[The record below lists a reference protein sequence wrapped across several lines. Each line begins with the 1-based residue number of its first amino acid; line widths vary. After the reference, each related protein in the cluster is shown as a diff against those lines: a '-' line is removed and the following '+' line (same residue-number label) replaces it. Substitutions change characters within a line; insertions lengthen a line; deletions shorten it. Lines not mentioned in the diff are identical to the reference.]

1 MVRVLSEHLRL
12 VEEEE
17 EEEEEMSLDSQV
29 VLAKIAWEKERLER
43 QEREREKE
51 RQEREKERQER
62 EKERQEREKER
73 QEREKERN
81 FELEKMRLEQE
92 LNRSGPSGSEFGFR
106 YGGGK
111 VQEFDMAREIKLVP
125 RFQEQDVDT
134 YFLSFKKIAKRLAWP
149 ERYWTLLL
157 HSVFTGKAS
166 EVCST
171 LDEEQYSDYEFVKAA
186 VQSAYE
192 LVPEGYRQRFR
203 HLQRTGGQTFVEFAR
218 EKELVF
224 DKWYRSLQAEKDFC
238 SLQEVVLLEEF
249 KDSIPLDIKTH
260 LDEHKVKNI
269 RNAAA
274 VADDYELTHKKS
286 VKSYSPRWNNRR
298 SRGANGALDG
308 EASGESTKSQSVTPK
323 SAENKRVWEKPLC
336 YYCKKPG
343 HVRAECFKLKN
354 ERQWRKPVAFARVR
368 DPVRK
373 VVGSSAMPGKR
384 CGILDVPEEYKN
396 FVSKGEVSLGK
407 VSDSKPVVILRD
419 TGAAQSLMLAGVL
432 SLDNV
437 NTDASVLVQGIGGGY
452 ESVPLYNVEL
462 RSDLVTGD
470 VTVGVVKSLPI
481 EGVTFLLGNDLAG
494 GKVSVL
500 PVVSCK
506 PVVNDKTEEL
516 LELYPGIFPACVV
529 TRSQTSKERQ
539 DELVSEVVKED
550 SGVWLAETFFG
561 DLKDGSEIKTDFSH
575 SSLVE
580 QQEADCTLKELMAS
594 ALSENEAENLPKCC
608 YMKDGVLMRKW
619 RPPSSPADED
629 WTVVHQIVV
638 PHSYRH
644 EILRIAHSIPVA
656 GHLGIRKTDARI
668 MAHFYWPKLHRDVVD
683 YCKTCHTCQVV
694 GKPQPA
700 IKPAPLV
707 PIPAFGE
714 PFSKVLV
721 DCVGPLP
728 RTKTGFRFML
738 TIMDMATRYPEVV
751 PLKTITAKVV
761 VEALVHFFR
770 RYGLPKEIQ
779 SDQGSNFMSGL
790 FQEVMHQLG
799 VSQLKSSAYHPQSQ
813 GALERYHQTLKNMLR
828 SYCTECPEDWDKGIP
843 LVLFATRDTPSDSTG
858 FSPFELVYGHNVR
871 GPLKLLREQ
880 FLVAEPETNMLDYIC
895 KFRERLFKA
904 GETAAE
910 HLKVS
915 QNVMKKKFDRN
926 AKARQ
931 FSPGEKVLVLLPL
944 VSEPLAAKF
953 SGPYEIK
960 KKLSEV
966 NYLISTPDRRKHQ
979 RVCHVNMIKKYFDC
993 KGEPPKMT
1001 GVVGSGNQTFECEDE
1016 NEDDPDPGEFDMSQL
1031 DPQTAVLSNSE
1042 TLSNLSSLLS
1052 YLPEPQRESFCELIF
1067 EFQHLCSD
1075 ELGRTTLAWHDVD
1088 VGEAIPIKQ
1097 APYRLNPDKLAK
1109 VNALTVTDSYP
1120 LPRIEDCIDK
1130 VGKAKYI
1137 SKVDLLKGY
1146 WQVPL
1151 TNKAKEISAFVTP
1164 DGLFHCKVLPF
1175 GMKNAPATFQRL
1187 MDRVIQGVPNCVVYI
1202 DDVVIYSENWES
1214 HLLHLR
1220 KLFEK
1225 LTWANLVVNLTK
1237 SEFAKAKVTYLGHV
1251 IGQGKVLPRLA
1262 KVKAIVNFP
1271 APKSKREILR
1281 FLGMSGFY
1289 RKFVANYSEV
1299 VAPLTNLLSTKVKF
1313 IWADECEQA
1322 FAKIKAVLIRAHFGC
1337 SKFQQVF

>member
-1 MVRVLSEHLRL
+1 
-12 VEEEE
+12 
-17 EEEEEMSLDSQV
+17 
-29 VLAKIAWEKERLER
+29 
-43 QEREREKE
+43 
-51 RQEREKERQER
+51 
-62 EKERQEREKER
+62 
-73 QEREKERN
+73 
-81 FELEKMRLEQE
+81 MRLEQE

-125 RFQEQDVDT
+125 RFQEQDVNT
-134 YFLSFKKIAKRLAWP
+134 YFLSFEKIAKRLAWP

-166 EVCST
+166 KVCST
-171 LDEEQYSDYEFVKAA
+171 LDEEQYADYEFVKAA

-192 LVPEGYRQRFR
+192 LVPEAYRQRFR

-218 EKELVF
+218 EKEL
-224 DKWYRSLQAEKDFC
+224 AEKDFC
-238 SLQEVVLLEEF
+238 SLREVVLLEEF

-286 VKSYSPRWNNRR
+286 VKAYSPRWNNRR
-298 SRGANGALDG
+298 SCGANGALDG

-323 SAENKRVWEKPLC
+323 PAENKRVWEKPLC

-407 VSDSKPVVILRD
+407 I
-419 TGAAQSLMLAGVL
+419 
-432 SLDNV
+432 
-437 NTDASVLVQGIGGGY
+437 DASVLVQGIGGGY
-452 ESVPLYNVEL
+452 ESVPLYNVKL
-462 RSDLVTGD
+462 KSDLVTGD
-470 VTVGVVKSLPI
+470 VIVGVVKSLPI

-494 GKVSVL
+494 GKVIVL

-561 DLKDGSEIKTDFSH
+561 DLKDGNEIKTDFSH

-580 QQEADCTLKELMAS
+580 QQEADFTLKELMAS

-629 WTVVHQIVV
+629 WTIVHQIVV

-656 GHLGIRKTDARI
+656 GHLGVRKTEARI

-761 VEALVHFFR
+761 VEALVHFFT

-799 VSQLKSSAYHPQSQ
+799 VSQLKSSPYHPQSQ
-813 GALERYHQTLKNMLR
+813 GAL
-828 SYCTECPEDWDKGIP
+828 
-843 LVLFATRDTPSDSTG
+843 
-858 FSPFELVYGHNVR
+858 
-871 GPLKLLREQ
+871 
-880 FLVAEPETNMLDYIC
+880 
-895 KFRERLFKA
+895 
-904 GETAAE
+904 
-910 HLKVS
+910 
-915 QNVMKKKFDRN
+915 
-926 AKARQ
+926 
-931 FSPGEKVLVLLPL
+931 
-944 VSEPLAAKF
+944 
-953 SGPYEIK
+953 
-960 KKLSEV
+960 
-966 NYLISTPDRRKHQ
+966 
-979 RVCHVNMIKKYFDC
+979 
-993 KGEPPKMT
+993 
-1001 GVVGSGNQTFECEDE
+1001 
-1016 NEDDPDPGEFDMSQL
+1016 
-1031 DPQTAVLSNSE
+1031 
-1042 TLSNLSSLLS
+1042 
-1052 YLPEPQRESFCELIF
+1052 
-1067 EFQHLCSD
+1067 
-1075 ELGRTTLAWHDVD
+1075 
-1088 VGEAIPIKQ
+1088 
-1097 APYRLNPDKLAK
+1097 
-1109 VNALTVTDSYP
+1109 
-1120 LPRIEDCIDK
+1120 
-1130 VGKAKYI
+1130 
-1137 SKVDLLKGY
+1137 
-1146 WQVPL
+1146 
-1151 TNKAKEISAFVTP
+1151 
-1164 DGLFHCKVLPF
+1164 
-1175 GMKNAPATFQRL
+1175 
-1187 MDRVIQGVPNCVVYI
+1187 
-1202 DDVVIYSENWES
+1202 
-1214 HLLHLR
+1214 
-1220 KLFEK
+1220 
-1225 LTWANLVVNLTK
+1225 
-1237 SEFAKAKVTYLGHV
+1237 
-1251 IGQGKVLPRLA
+1251 
-1262 KVKAIVNFP
+1262 
-1271 APKSKREILR
+1271 
-1281 FLGMSGFY
+1281 
-1289 RKFVANYSEV
+1289 
-1299 VAPLTNLLSTKVKF
+1299 
-1313 IWADECEQA
+1313 
-1322 FAKIKAVLIRAHFGC
+1322 
-1337 SKFQQVF
+1337 

>member
-1 MVRVLSEHLRL
+1 MTSSVEFNAESFLKSASVCVKDVEALRKDELKALGEYLGIGETLSGMLKSKMVRVLSEHLRL

-17 EEEEEMSLDSQV
+17 EEEEEMSVDSQV
-29 VLAKIAWEKERLER
+29 LLAKIAWEKEKLER
-43 QEREREKE
+43 QER
-51 RQEREKERQER
+51 
-62 EKERQEREKER
+62 EREKER

-92 LNRSGPSGSEFGFR
+92 LNKSGPSGSEFGFR

-134 YFLSFKKIAKRLAWP
+134 YFLSFEKIAKRLAWP

-192 LVPEGYRQRFR
+192 LVPEAYRQRFR
-203 HLQRTGGQTFVEFAR
+203 HLQHTCGQTFVEFAR

-238 SLQEVVLLEEF
+238 SLREVVLLEEF

-286 VKSYSPRWNNRR
+286 VKSYSSRWNNRR

-323 SAENKRVWEKPLC
+323 PAENKRVWEKPLC

-432 SLDNV
+432 PLDNV

-452 ESVPLYNVEL
+452 ESVPLYNVKL

-516 LELYPGIFPACVV
+516 LELYPGIFPACV

-638 PHSYRH
+638 PHSYQH

-700 IKPAPLV
+700 IKPALC
-707 PIPAFGE
+707 A
-714 PFSKVLV
+714 
-721 DCVGPLP
+721 
-728 RTKTGFRFML
+728 
-738 TIMDMATRYPEVV
+738 YPSIWWSHSVSEVV

-761 VEALVHFFR
+761 VEALVHFFT

-799 VSQLKSSAYHPQSQ
+799 ASQLKSSAYHPQSQ
-813 GALERYHQTLKNMLR
+813 GALERYHQTLKNMLG

-871 GPLKLLREQ
+871 GPLKLLKEK

-895 KFRERLFKA
+895 KFRERYFKA
-904 GETAAE
+904 GEIAAE

-915 QNVMKKKFDRN
+915 QNVTKKKSDRN

-931 FSPGEKVLVLLPL
+931 FSPGDKVLVLLPL
-944 VSEPLAAKF
+944 VGEQLAAKF

-979 RVCHVNMIKKYFDC
+979 RVCHINMIKKYFDC
-993 KGEPPKMT
+993 KGEPHKMI
-1001 GVVGSGNQTFECEDE
+1001 GVVGSGNHTFER
-1016 NEDDPDPGEFDMSQL
+1016 EDDPDPGEFDMSQL

-1052 YLPEPQRESFCELIF
+1052 YLPESQRESFCELIF

-1088 VGEAIPIKQ
+1088 VGKAIPIKQ
-1097 APYRLNPDKLAK
+1097 APYRLNPVKLAK
-1109 VNALTVTDSYP
+1109 VRKEVQYMLQHDIIEPSQSSWSSPIVLIPKPDGSLRFCIDSV
-1120 LPRIEDCIDK
+1120 RIEDCIDK

-1187 MDRVIQGVPNCVVYI
+1187 MDRVIQGVPNCVV
-1202 DDVVIYSENWES
+1202 
-1214 HLLHLR
+1214 
-1220 KLFEK
+1220 
-1225 LTWANLVVNLTK
+1225 
-1237 SEFAKAKVTYLGHV
+1237 
-1251 IGQGKVLPRLA
+1251 
-1262 KVKAIVNFP
+1262 
-1271 APKSKREILR
+1271 
-1281 FLGMSGFY
+1281 
-1289 RKFVANYSEV
+1289 
-1299 VAPLTNLLSTKVKF
+1299 
-1313 IWADECEQA
+1313 
-1322 FAKIKAVLIRAHFGC
+1322 
-1337 SKFQQVF
+1337 